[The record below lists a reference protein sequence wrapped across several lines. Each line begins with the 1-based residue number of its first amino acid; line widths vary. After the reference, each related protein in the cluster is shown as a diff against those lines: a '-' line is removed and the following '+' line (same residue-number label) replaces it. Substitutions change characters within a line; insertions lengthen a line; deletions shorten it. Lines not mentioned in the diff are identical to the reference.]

1 VTENK
6 LGEEILIRKENAKL
20 NAKLTP
26 SHVRN
31 LLSVGSPGSV
41 RIGRCA
47 SVRWASSAH
56 LVPLEEFSND
66 SLWTHCKCF
75 YSSASVDHSSHVFT
89 GGEVCFAEDRFGWCS
104 IQPEIVA

>member
-1 VTENK
+1 MP
-6 LGEEILIRKENAKL
+6 R
-20 NAKLTP
+20 
-26 SHVRN
+26 HVRN

-47 SVRWASSAH
+47 SMSWASSAH

-89 GGEVCFAEDRFGWCS
+89 GGEVCFAEDRFGWCT
-104 IQPEIVA
+104 IQSEIVA